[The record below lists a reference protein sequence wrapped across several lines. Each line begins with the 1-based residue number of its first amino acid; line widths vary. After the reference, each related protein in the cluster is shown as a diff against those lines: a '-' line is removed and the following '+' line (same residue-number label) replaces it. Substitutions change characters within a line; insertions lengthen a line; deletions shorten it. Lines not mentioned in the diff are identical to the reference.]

1 MRIAILFLALSF
13 ASCTSLLQRTEEAP
27 AAPAKKRTIIPSATS
42 SENDFDFLVGKWKV
56 QNRMLKSRITNSN
69 EWIEFDSDLHM
80 SKALLGRSNVEHYYS
95 TWNGKPFEGMAIR
108 LYDRDTRLWS
118 VYWVDSNGGGMDG
131 TPVTGSFENGVGK
144 LYADDVFEGRPI
156 VILYQWD
163 ATDPEH
169 PVWSQAVSTDDGATW
184 EWNWYMRLTKLY

>member
-1 MRIAILFLALSF
+1 MRTAILFLALSF
-13 ASCTSLLQRTEEAP
+13 VSCTSLIQRSEETT
-27 AAPAKKRTIIPSATS
+27 AAPAKKRSIVASATS
-42 SENDFDFLVGKWKV
+42 SELDFDFLVGKWKV
-56 QNRMLKSRITNSN
+56 QNRMLKSRLTNSN
-69 EWIEFDSDLHM
+69 EWIEFDSELHM
-80 SKALLGRSNVEHYYS
+80 SKALLGRSNVERYYS

-108 LYDRDTRLWS
+108 LYDRETRLWS

-144 LYADDVFEGRPI
+144 LYADDMFEGRPI

-163 ATDPEH
+163 ARDPEH
-169 PVWSQAVSTDDGATW
+169 PVWSQAISTDDGVTW

>member
-1 MRIAILFLALSF
+1 MRTVILFLALSF

-56 QNRMLKSRITNSN
+56 QNRMLKSRLTNSN
-69 EWIEFDSDLHM
+69 EWIEFDSELHM
-80 SKALLGRSNVEHYYS
+80 SKALLGRSNIEHYYS

-144 LYADDVFEGRPI
+144 LYADDEFEGKPI

-169 PVWSQAVSTDDGATW
+169 PVWSQAVSTDDGVTW